1 MKFKRV
7 LTLFSLVLFVSAC
20 AHSSREITVEAKSE
34 PVTNAPGSLK
44 ERMIELI
51 RNEPNITESQ
61 RSSLLALADRVSAE
75 QAANQQLL
83 NQKKSLLMKEILSPG
98 YDVKRANSIAKSIR
112 NLYDKQ
118 LHVTINAM
126 QEAKTILNR
135 LQNREVFMN
144 RLMENGG
151 RW

>member
-1 MKFKRV
+1 MKISSFAPV
-7 LTLFSLVLFVSAC
+7 FAVLVLVSAC
-20 AHSSREITVEAKSE
+20 SHNTREIRAEARSE
-34 PVTNAPGSLK
+34 PVTTAPGSLK
-44 ERMIELI
+44 DRMIELI
-51 RNEPNITESQ
+51 QQDKNITPDQ
-61 RSSLLALADRVSAE
+61 RESLLALAEKVTKE
-75 QAANQQLL
+75 QAANQLL
-83 NQKKSLLMKEILSPG
+83 LTQSKSLLLKELLSPN
-98 YDVKRANSIAKSIR
+98 YDVKKANSIARTIR
-112 NLYDKQ
+112 KLYDKQ